1 MLLIAALDNNPFA
14 IIYKAN
20 EDCYINRRNI
30 MTHHL
35 NDKFILYLNTAL
47 AIENAAIERLQ
58 SRIQLT
64 ILEDAKQQLQH
75 HLEETRE
82 QQDRLL
88 QQITKLGG
96 TPTQEKAKLPIS
108 SPPESIAKTMEN
120 TMMTSNEERELNES
134 IQDTIIENAE
144 VTGYN
149 MLIQMALKM
158 NMADAIPSL
167 RQNLNEEEEMF
178 GWLRA
183 NAPAM
188 FAKLWPQIER
198 ERLDLNSEVPSSSSS
213 SSPPTIQDSQQKED
227 DEKYK
232 GGSTTRHGGHL
243 TVTTEAVS
251 DRGNIAA
258 AEDTVAEQKRDRKRN
273 KTSTE

>member
-1 MLLIAALDNNPFA
+1 
-14 IIYKAN
+14 
-20 EDCYINRRNI
+20 

-47 AIENAAIERLQ
+47 AMENAAIERLQ
-58 SRIQLT
+58 SRIKRT

-82 QQDRLL
+82 QQDRLR

-158 NMADAIPSL
+158 NVADAIPSL

-188 FAKLWPQIER
+188 FAKLWPQIES
-198 ERLDLNSEVPSSSSS
+198 EPLSLNSGSSSSQ
-213 SSPPTIQDSQQKED
+213 TTTQDPKQKED
-227 DEKYK
+227 DEKFK
-232 GGSTTRHGGHL
+232 GGSKTRHGGHL

-258 AEDTVAEQKRDRKRN
+258 DTIAEQKRDQRKRKN
-273 KTSTE
+273 NTK

>member
-1 MLLIAALDNNPFA
+1 
-14 IIYKAN
+14 
-20 EDCYINRRNI
+20 

-35 NDKFILYLNTAL
+35 NDKFVFYLNIAL
-47 AIENAAIERLQ
+47 AAENSALERLQ
-58 SRIQLT
+58 SRIQQT

-75 HLEETRE
+75 HLEETME
-82 QQDRLL
+82 QQDRLRQL
-88 QQITKLGG
+88 ITRLGG

-108 SPPESIAKTMEN
+108 SPPESIVKTMEN
-120 TMMTSNEERELNES
+120 TMMTSAAERELKES

-144 VTGYN
+144 VTGYT
-149 MLIQMALKM
+149 MLIQMAVKM
-158 NMADAIPSL
+158 NVADAIPSL

-188 FAKLWPQIER
+188 FAKLWPQIEG
-198 ERLDLNSEVPSSSSS
+198 ESSSLNLKSSSS
-213 SSPPTIQDSQQKED
+213 SSPTPATMQDQQQQEED
-227 DEKYK
+227 DEKFK

-251 DRGNIAA
+251 DRTNITADTI
-258 AEDTVAEQKRDRKRN
+258 AEERKDQKRHKTTRK
-273 KTSTE
+273 KGKGQ

>member
-1 MLLIAALDNNPFA
+1 
-14 IIYKAN
+14 
-20 EDCYINRRNI
+20 

-35 NDKFILYLNTAL
+35 NDKFVLYLNTAL
-47 AIENAAIERLQ
+47 AMENAALERLQ
-58 SRIQLT
+58 SRIQQT

-82 QQDRLL
+82 QQDRLIQL
-88 QQITKLGG
+88 ITKLGG
-96 TPTQEKAKLPIS
+96 RPVQEKAKLPIS
-108 SPPESIAKTMEN
+108 SPPESIAKIMEN
-120 TMMTSNEERELNES
+120 TMMTSIEERELNQS
-134 IQDTIIENAE
+134 LQDTIIENAE
-144 VTGYN
+144 ITGYN
-149 MLIQMALKM
+149 MLIQMAVRM
-158 NMADAIPSL
+158 NVADAIPSL

-198 ERLDLNSEVPSSSSS
+198 ERLDLNSELPSSSSS
-213 SSPPTIQDSQQKED
+213 SSSPPPTIQDSQQKED

-258 AEDTVAEQKRDRKRN
+258 AGDTVAEQKRDRKRN

>member
-1 MLLIAALDNNPFA
+1 
-14 IIYKAN
+14 
-20 EDCYINRRNI
+20 

-35 NDKFILYLNTAL
+35 NDKFVFYLNIAL
-47 AIENAAIERLQ
+47 AAENSALERLQ
-58 SRIQLT
+58 SRIQQT

-75 HLEETRE
+75 HLEETME
-82 QQDRLL
+82 QQDRLRQL
-88 QQITKLGG
+88 VTKLGG

-120 TMMTSNEERELNES
+120 AMMTSAAERELKES

-144 VTGYN
+144 VTGYT
-149 MLIQMALKM
+149 MLIQMAVKM

-188 FAKLWPQIER
+188 FAKLWPQIEV
-198 ERLDLNSEVPSSSSS
+198 ESSSLNSESSS
-213 SSPPTIQDSQQKED
+213 SSPTPATTPDQQQQEEED
-227 DEKYK
+227 DEKFK

-251 DRGNIAA
+251 DRAANNIA
-258 AEDTVAEQKRDRKRN
+258 DTVAERRKNQKRHKTTRK
-273 KTSTE
+273 KGKGQ

>member
-1 MLLIAALDNNPFA
+1 MMIV
-14 IIYKAN
+14 IQI
-20 EDCYINRRNI
+20 EEII

-58 SRIQLT
+58 SRIKLT
-64 ILEDAKQQLQH
+64 ILEDTKQQLKH
-75 HLEETRE
+75 NLEDTRE
-82 QQDRLL
+82 QQDRLR

-96 TPTQEKAKLPIS
+96 IPTQEKAKLPIS
-108 SPPESIAKTMEN
+108 SLPESIVKIMEN
-120 TMMTSNEERELNES
+120 RTMTSTEERELNES

-158 NMADAIPSL
+158 NVADAIPSL

-183 NAPAM
+183 NAPAI
-188 FAKLWPQIER
+188 FAKLWPQVEA
-198 ERLDLNSEVPSSSSS
+198 ESSSLNLEPSSL
-213 SSPPTIQDSQQKED
+213 SPTPTTTQKQQQLEEE
-227 DEKYK
+227 DEKFK
-232 GGSTTRHGGHL
+232 GGSTARQGRHL

-251 DRGNIAA
+251 HRANITA
-258 AEDTVAEQKRDRKRN
+258 DNVAEGKRDQKRHKTTRK
-273 KTSTE
+273 KGKGQ

>member
-1 MLLIAALDNNPFA
+1 
-14 IIYKAN
+14 
-20 EDCYINRRNI
+20 

-35 NDKFILYLNTAL
+35 NDKFVFYLNIAL
-47 AIENAAIERLQ
+47 AAENSALERLQ
-58 SRIQLT
+58 SRIQQT

-75 HLEETRE
+75 HLEETME
-82 QQDRLL
+82 QQDRLRQL
-88 QQITKLGG
+88 ITKLGG

-120 TMMTSNEERELNES
+120 AMMTSAAERELKES

-144 VTGYN
+144 VTGYA
-149 MLIQMALKM
+149 MLIQMAVKM
-158 NMADAIPSL
+158 NVADAIPSL

-188 FAKLWPQIER
+188 FAKLWPQIEV
-198 ERLDLNSEVPSSSSS
+198 ESSSLNLESSSSS
-213 SSPPTIQDSQQKED
+213 SSPTPDQQQQEED
-227 DEKYK
+227 DEKFK

-251 DRGNIAA
+251 DRANITADII
-258 AEDTVAEQKRDRKRN
+258 AEKRKDQKRHKTTRK
-273 KTSTE
+273 KGKGQ

>member
-1 MLLIAALDNNPFA
+1 
-14 IIYKAN
+14 
-20 EDCYINRRNI
+20 

-35 NDKFILYLNTAL
+35 NDKFVFYLNIAL
-47 AIENAAIERLQ
+47 AAENSALERLQ
-58 SRIQLT
+58 SRIQQT

-75 HLEETRE
+75 HLEETIE
-82 QQDRLL
+82 QQDRLRQL
-88 QQITKLGG
+88 ITKLGG

-120 TMMTSNEERELNES
+120 TMMTSAAERELKES

-144 VTGYN
+144 VTGYT
-149 MLIQMALKM
+149 MLIQMAVKM
-158 NMADAIPSL
+158 NVADAIPSL

-188 FAKLWPQIER
+188 FAKLWPQIEG
-198 ERLDLNSEVPSSSSS
+198 ESSSLNLESSS
-213 SSPPTIQDSQQKED
+213 SSPTPATTQDQQQEEED
-227 DEKYK
+227 DEKFK
-232 GGSTTRHGGHL
+232 GRSTTRHGGHL

-251 DRGNIAA
+251 ERANNTA
-258 AEDTVAEQKRDRKRN
+258 DTVAERRKDQKRHKTTRK
-273 KTSTE
+273 KKKGQ

>member
-1 MLLIAALDNNPFA
+1 
-14 IIYKAN
+14 
-20 EDCYINRRNI
+20 

-58 SRIQLT
+58 SRIKLT

-75 HLEETRE
+75 HLEETME
-82 QQDRLL
+82 QQDRLRH
-88 QQITKLGG
+88 QITKLGG
-96 TPTQEKAKLPIS
+96 TPTQEKAKLPIA

-120 TMMTSNEERELNES
+120 TMMSSNEERELNES

-198 ERLDLNSEVPSSSSS
+198 EPLSFNSESS
-213 SSPPTIQDSQQKED
+213 SSPTTTTMQDPEQKER
-227 DEKYK
+227 DEKFK
-232 GGSTTRHGGHL
+232 GGRRTKHEG
-243 TVTTEAVS
+243 
-251 DRGNIAA
+251 D
-258 AEDTVAEQKRDRKRN
+258 
-273 KTSTE
+273 

>member
-1 MLLIAALDNNPFA
+1 MMIV
-14 IIYKAN
+14 IQTEKI
-20 EDCYINRRNI
+20 I

-58 SRIQLT
+58 SRIKLT
-64 ILEDAKQQLQH
+64 ILEDTKQQLKH

-82 QQDRLL
+82 QQDRLR

-96 TPTQEKAKLPIS
+96 IPTQEKAKLPIS
-108 SPPESIAKTMEN
+108 SLPESIVKIMEN
-120 TMMTSNEERELNES
+120 TTMTSTEERELNES

-158 NMADAIPSL
+158 NVADAIPSL

-188 FAKLWPQIER
+188 FAKLWPQIEG
-198 ERLDLNSEVPSSSSS
+198 ESSSLNLESSS
-213 SSPPTIQDSQQKED
+213 SSPTPATTQDQQQEEEED
-227 DEKYK
+227 DERFK
-232 GGSTTRHGGHL
+232 GGSTTRHRGHL

-251 DRGNIAA
+251 ERANNTAD
-258 AEDTVAEQKRDRKRN
+258 
-273 KTSTE
+273 

>member
-1 MLLIAALDNNPFA
+1 
-14 IIYKAN
+14 
-20 EDCYINRRNI
+20 

-58 SRIQLT
+58 SRIKRT

-75 HLEETRE
+75 HLEETGE
-82 QQDRLL
+82 QQDRLR

-96 TPTQEKAKLPIS
+96 NPTQEKAKLPIS
-108 SPPESIAKTMEN
+108 SPPESIAKIIEN

-144 VTGYN
+144 ITGYN

-158 NMADAIPSL
+158 NVADAIPSL

-183 NAPAM
+183 NAPAI

-198 ERLDLNSEVPSSSSS
+198 KHLSLNSELS
-213 SSPPTIQDSQQKED
+213 SSPTTLQDRQQKED
-227 DEKYK
+227 DEKFK
-232 GGSTTRHGGHL
+232 GGSRTRHGGHL

-251 DRGNIAA
+251 DKGNVAA
-258 AEDTVAEQKRDRKRN
+258 DTIVDEKKDEKRRKTN
-273 KTSTE
+273 TK

>member
-1 MLLIAALDNNPFA
+1 
-14 IIYKAN
+14 
-20 EDCYINRRNI
+20 
-30 MTHHL
+30 MTYHL

-58 SRIQLT
+58 SRIKLT
-64 ILEDAKQQLQH
+64 IVEDAKQQLQH

-82 QQDRLL
+82 QQDRLR

-96 TPTQEKAKLPIS
+96 IPTQEKAKLPIS
-108 SPPESIAKTMEN
+108 SPPESIVKIMQNST
-120 TMMTSNEERELNES
+120 MTSTEERELNES

-158 NMADAIPSL
+158 NVADAIPSL

-188 FAKLWPQIER
+188 FAKLWPQIEG
-198 ERLDLNSEVPSSSSS
+198 ESSSLNLESSSS
-213 SSPPTIQDSQQKED
+213 SSPTPATM
-227 DEKYK
+227 
-232 GGSTTRHGGHL
+232 
-243 TVTTEAVS
+243 
-251 DRGNIAA
+251 
-258 AEDTVAEQKRDRKRN
+258 
-273 KTSTE
+273 

>member
-1 MLLIAALDNNPFA
+1 
-14 IIYKAN
+14 
-20 EDCYINRRNI
+20 

-47 AIENAAIERLQ
+47 AIENTALVRLQ
-58 SRIQLT
+58 SRIQQT

-75 HLEETRE
+75 HLEETIE
-82 QQDRLL
+82 QQDRLRQL
-88 QQITKLGG
+88 ITKLGG

-108 SPPESIAKTMEN
+108 SPPESIAKIMEN
-120 TMMTSNEERELNES
+120 TMTTSTAERELNES

-149 MLIQMALKM
+149 MLIQMASKM
-158 NMADAIPSL
+158 NVADAIPSL

-188 FAKLWPQIER
+188 FAKLWPEIEG
-198 ERLDLNSEVPSSSSS
+198 ESSSLNSASHSL
-213 SSPPTIQDSQQKED
+213 PPTIHDQQED
-227 DEKYK
+227 YEKFK
-232 GGSTTRHGGHL
+232 GESTTTYGGHL
-243 TVTTEAVS
+243 TVSTKDIA
-251 DRGNIAA
+251 DRGNIAVDTL
-258 AEDTVAEQKRDRKRN
+258 AERKKDHKRHKTTRK
-273 KTSTE
+273 KGKGQ

>member
-1 MLLIAALDNNPFA
+1 
-14 IIYKAN
+14 
-20 EDCYINRRNI
+20 

-35 NDKFILYLNTAL
+35 NDKFILYLNTVL

-58 SRIQLT
+58 SRIKLT
-64 ILEDAKQQLQH
+64 IVEDAKQQLQH

-82 QQDRLL
+82 QQDRLR

-96 TPTQEKAKLPIS
+96 IPTQEKAKLPIS
-108 SPPESIAKTMEN
+108 SPPESIVKIMEN
-120 TMMTSNEERELNES
+120 TTMTSSEERELNES

-158 NMADAIPSL
+158 NVADAIPSL

-178 GWLRA
+178 GCLRA

-188 FAKLWPQIER
+188 FAKLWPQIE
-198 ERLDLNSEVPSSSSS
+198 EESSSLNLELSS
-213 SSPPTIQDSQQKED
+213 SSPTPATTQDQQQQEE
-227 DEKYK
+227 DEKFK
-232 GGSTTRHGGHL
+232 GRSTTRHGGHL
-243 TVTTEAVS
+243 T
-251 DRGNIAA
+251 
-258 AEDTVAEQKRDRKRN
+258 
-273 KTSTE
+273 